1 MTTVLKRNK
10 WEIWR
15 DVIFALFAREIRTGF
30 NDKLG
35 ISWAVLNPLLFIGLL
50 SYLRSE
56 IKGGETHSIP
66 IFIFMACGIFYLQ
79 LFLTTI
85 NGCCIS
91 INKNRSL
98 YAFRQVQPISSVL
111 AAALFSL
118 LVKIFVAI
126 GVVTAVILLR
136 IDAQFDNPLLFF
148 LVFFMVFTIAVSI
161 GMIFG
166 IIECYVPEVKKVRSF
181 LSRPL
186 LFISAVFFSLQDF
199 PKEYWYLVD
208 WNPLLHGI
216 ELSRFAFY
224 ATYTD
229 VGVSLTYLAKVTLY
243 SLFLSLVVYFGF
255 WRQAISR

>member
-30 NDKLG
+30 NDKFG
-35 ISWAVLNPLLFIGLL
+35 ISWAVINPLLLIGLL
-50 SYLRSE
+50 SYVRS
-56 IKGGETHSIP
+56 IIRGGETHSIP

-79 LFLTTI
+79 LFLTTL
-85 NGCCIS
+85 NDCSAS

-118 LVKIFVAI
+118 LVKIFVILGIVAAI
-126 GVVTAVILLR
+126 IFLR
-136 IDAQFDNPLLFF
+136 IEAQFDNPLLFF
-148 LVFFMVFTIAVSI
+148 SVFFMVFTISVSI

-166 IIECYVPEVKKVRSF
+166 IIECYVVEVKKVRSF

-186 LFISAVFFSLQDF
+186 LFISGVFFSLQDI
-199 PKEYWYLVD
+199 PREYWYLVD

-216 ELSRFAFY
+216 ELSRFALY
-224 ATYTD
+224 STYTD
-229 VGVSLTYLAKVTLY
+229 IGVSVTYLAKVTLY
-243 SLFLSLVVYFGF
+243 SLFLSLIVYVGF